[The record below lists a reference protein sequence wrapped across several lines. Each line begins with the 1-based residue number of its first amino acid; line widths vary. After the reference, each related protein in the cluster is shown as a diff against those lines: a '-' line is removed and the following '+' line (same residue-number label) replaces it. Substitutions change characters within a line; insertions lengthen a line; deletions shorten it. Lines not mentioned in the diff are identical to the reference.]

1 MLTTSRGETAV
12 RGLLAI
18 VLGAVLMVWPGI
30 TIGVVIALFAIFVFA
45 DAIVSAVRMFGDGLD
60 TGDRVLL
67 GLRSVI
73 EIGAGIVAIAYPG
86 ATASV
91 MTVVIGVYAITLGIT
106 ELSVSRG
113 SGWLA
118 VSGVLSTLTG
128 LALVV
133 WPDIGAVTLALVFGA
148 YLAIAGVTLLVSA
161 VATPSLK
168 EATS

>member
-1 MLTTSRGETAV
+1 MLTSSRGETAV
-12 RGLLAI
+12 RGLLATT
-18 VLGAVLMVWPGI
+18 LGVVLMIWPGI
-30 TIGVVIALFAIFVFA
+30 TIGTVIALFAFFVFA
-45 DAIVSAVRMFGDGLD
+45 DAIVSVARLFRDGQT

-67 GLRSVI
+67 GLRAVI
-73 EIGAGIVAIAYPG
+73 EIAAGVVAIAYPG

-91 MTVVIGVYAITLGIT
+91 MTIVIGVYAMTLGIT

-113 SGWLA
+113 RGWLA

-148 YLAIAGVTLLVSA
+148 YLAIAGLALLVSA
-161 VATPSLK
+161 VAMPRLK